1 MVASTSLS
9 EQHAV
14 VIGGSMAGLLAAR
27 VLLNH
32 FGRVTVLERDRIPD
46 HPSPRSGV
54 PQAHHVHILLTQGQR
69 ILEQL
74 FPGLEAE
81 LAAAGAPQVNW
92 TKDLSWLSMWGWSQA
107 VPSDLCTRPCSRA
120 LLEWLI
126 YQRLAQE
133 ANLTFLPSTRVTGLV
148 ANAQKTVIT
157 GVQIKTNQST
167 ETLSAD
173 LVVDASGRNSALPK
187 WLNQLGYGAPPQTE
201 INSFLGYSSRWYQIP
216 DHWQAPW
223 KVMLIQTK
231 PPDHPRGVVMY
242 PVEGNRWIVTLV
254 GVGHDY
260 PPTHETDFL
269 PFAQTVRSHE
279 VYDAIHQAQPL
290 SDIYSYRRTEN
301 CWQHYEALP
310 RLPEHLVAVGDAV
323 CAFNP
328 IYGQGMTVAA
338 LGALTLDQCL
348 DQTAGKFPLQGFTPI
363 FHQQLAQMLV
373 VPWLMA
379 TSEDLRWPSTVGPT
393 PNWQTRLMHQ
403 YLDRVVQASLDRSY
417 IYRTFWE
424 VIHMVKP
431 PKALF
436 HPQILLPALRL
447 G

>member
-46 HPSPRSGV
+46 QPSPRSGV

-81 LAAAGAPQVNW
+81 LEVAGAPQVNW

-187 WLNQLGYGAPPQTE
+187 WLNQLGYGSPPQTE
-201 INSFLGYSSRWYQIP
+201 INSFLGVQ
-216 DHWQAPW
+216 
-223 KVMLIQTK
+223 
-231 PPDHPRGVVMY
+231 
-242 PVEGNRWIVTLV
+242 
-254 GVGHDY
+254 
-260 PPTHETDFL
+260 
-269 PFAQTVRSHE
+269 
-279 VYDAIHQAQPL
+279 QPL
-290 SDIYSYRRTEN
+290 VSNS
-301 CWQHYEALP
+301 
-310 RLPEHLVAVGDAV
+310 
-323 CAFNP
+323 
-328 IYGQGMTVAA
+328 
-338 LGALTLDQCL
+338 
-348 DQTAGKFPLQGFTPI
+348 
-363 FHQQLAQMLV
+363 
-373 VPWLMA
+373 
-379 TSEDLRWPSTVGPT
+379 
-393 PNWQTRLMHQ
+393 
-403 YLDRVVQASLDRSY
+403 
-417 IYRTFWE
+417 
-424 VIHMVKP
+424 
-431 PKALF
+431 
-436 HPQILLPALRL
+436 
-447 G
+447 